1 MLDRSTRT
9 FWGVGFLVSAL
20 LVVLWLIVRERP
32 IEEWGLALLLVV
44 IAVLLFLWGRWGASG
59 EQPAAPSAKAETPH
73 VREFEIA
80 ASQPATPALVTPVA
94 AQVITSAP
102 AAPPVAD
109 IPASAP
115 PEPAHVTTVVEE
127 PAAEAPVMATFTKV
141 EEPAPIAPSK
151 RDNLLIIEG
160 IGPKMDAA
168 LRAEGVDTYRKVADA
183 SVADLRAAI
192 EKHGLTFAPS
202 LVNWSKQARFLADG
216 DQTGF
221 EAYRDH
227 LVRGLEPGQVVSRD
241 YVVSKAPAEAPT
253 AAAASTTKPR
263 GKKEADSPK
272 PKKEAKP
279 KTKSAPKPPKPVK
292 PDDLKVVEGIG
303 PKMEKALNAAGIL
316 TFAQLAAASDER
328 IRAAIEAG
336 GMRFAPSVPT
346 WAKQA
351 DYAAKGDMDGLKAY
365 QASLTAGRAT

>member
-32 IEEWGLALLLVV
+32 IGEWGLALLLFI
-44 IAVLLFLWGRWGASG
+44 IAALLFLWGRWRSAGDKMT
-59 EQPAAPSAKAETPH
+59 AAPPEAAAPR

-80 ASQPATPALVTPVA
+80 APQSPAPALVTPA
-94 AQVITSAP
+94 ATP
-102 AAPPVAD
+102 TEP
-109 IPASAP
+109 PASAHR
-115 PEPAHVTTVVEE
+115 EPAHVTTLAAEE
-127 PAAEAPVMATFTKV
+127 PAPVMATFAKV
-141 EEPAPIAPSK
+141 EDSAPAAAPSK
-151 RDNLLIIEG
+151 PDNLLIIEG

-183 SVADLRAAI
+183 SVADLRAI
-192 EKHGLTFAPS
+192 IDKHGLTFAPS

-216 DQTGF
+216 DQSGF
-221 EAYRDH
+221 ETYRDY

-241 YVVSKAPAEAPT
+241 YVVSTAPPAAPAAP
-253 AAAASTTKPR
+253 AAKPR
-263 GKKEADSPK
+263 AKKEAATPK
-272 PKKEAKP
+272 PKKDAKP
-279 KTKSAPKPPKPVK
+279 KTKSAPKVAEPVK

-316 TFAQLAAASDER
+316 TFAQLAAASDET

-346 WAKQA
+346 WAQQA
-351 DYAAKGDMDGLKAY
+351 SYAAKGDFDGLKAY